1 MEKSSNQFLVR
12 AIIEFVTLAII
23 LSIISCLIYQKMD
36 MVLIDSMKE
45 SVAQQSQSMAY
56 TLKERFQHKLDELQS
71 RAELLQ
77 QNRISAKEL
86 IDVATIGTK
95 TGRVRGILR
104 EDNSVIAGESLSE
117 DMFQTI
123 HKIFESNKQS
133 IDYFSGR
140 GLLFTVP
147 FEYEGE
153 TCIFYELFSEE
164 AVQSFY
170 KTIIYNGKGTLILTK
185 TYDDWIL
192 LSDGLYPEIIMNTY
206 PKYDEERYANYDE
219 YSVNHLENFDETL
232 LELKNSTLVQGK
244 ANTFFSDNGIDAV
257 FFFSTYISE
266 ENNLILYGYVEWDDA
281 VVGID
286 YIYTIMKLMFFIIF
300 VLTFVGVRYMMRTRE
315 AKYFEHEKIV
325 ADSANQAK
333 SDFLSN
339 MSHEI
344 RTPINAIIGMDEMI
358 LRESNEAPTLEYAQN
373 LKNAATS
380 LLEIINDILDFSK
393 IEAGKMEIIPVEYQL
408 SSLLND
414 LINMIKKRAES
425 KGLQLSVEANRNIPS
440 SLFGDEIRIKQ
451 VITNLLTNAVKYTEK
466 GRVTLSVN
474 YIPIDDTNIYLCIS
488 VMDTG
493 IGIKQEDLKKLFSA
507 FERIEEERNRTI
519 EGTGLGMN
527 ITNKLL
533 SMMGAE
539 LTVDSIYGQGSNFSF
554 QIMQHVMNPEPI
566 GDFEKRYKNSLSRHK
581 EYHETFTAPN
591 AEILIVDDTLMNLT
605 VIKGLLKQ
613 TKIKIDTALNGQ
625 ECLSMAMKK
634 KYDIIFLDHM
644 MPGMNGIETLKA
656 MKSME
661 YNLNEETP
669 VISLTANAISGAREQ
684 YISAGFQDYLTK
696 PINFE
701 QLETLIVKYLPPDKV
716 TTSEKGGMKKSE
728 QDIQNDNESIEAI
741 SLPEWLK
748 QVKGLNTQSGIEHC
762 GDIESYMDVLH
773 VFVNSID
780 SAAKEI
786 EDYFKNEDW
795 KNYTTKIHALKSTAK
810 VIGADELSEKA
821 RRLEDAG
828 NSNYI
833 NEIRHD
839 HKPLM
844 KLYTSYVEKLKPL
857 LDVEKNDSDK
867 PMIDEVEL
875 AEAFEAMK
883 EFAAAFDYD
892 SLMFIFKALDE
903 YQLPDDK
910 ANLYKNIKEAADKL
924 DWARVNELLNDVV

>member
-1 MEKSSNQFLVR
+1 
-12 AIIEFVTLAII
+12 
-23 LSIISCLIYQKMD
+23 
-36 MVLIDSMKE
+36 
-45 SVAQQSQSMAY
+45 
-56 TLKERFQHKLDELQS
+56 
-71 RAELLQ
+71 
-77 QNRISAKEL
+77 
-86 IDVATIGTK
+86 
-95 TGRVRGILR
+95 
-104 EDNSVIAGESLSE
+104 
-117 DMFQTI
+117 
-123 HKIFESNKQS
+123 
-133 IDYFSGR
+133 
-140 GLLFTVP
+140 
-147 FEYEGE
+147 
-153 TCIFYELFSEE
+153 
-164 AVQSFY
+164 
-170 KTIIYNGKGTLILTK
+170 
-185 TYDDWIL
+185 
-192 LSDGLYPEIIMNTY
+192 
-206 PKYDEERYANYDE
+206 
-219 YSVNHLENFDETL
+219 
-232 LELKNSTLVQGK
+232 
-244 ANTFFSDNGIDAV
+244 
-257 FFFSTYISE
+257 
-266 ENNLILYGYVEWDDA
+266 
-281 VVGID
+281 
-286 YIYTIMKLMFFIIF
+286 
-300 VLTFVGVRYMMRTRE
+300 
-315 AKYFEHEKIV
+315 
-325 ADSANQAK
+325 
-333 SDFLSN
+333 
-339 MSHEI
+339 
-344 RTPINAIIGMDEMI
+344 
-358 LRESNEAPTLEYAQN
+358 
-373 LKNAATS
+373 
-380 LLEIINDILDFSK
+380 
-393 IEAGKMEIIPVEYQL
+393 
-408 SSLLND
+408 
-414 LINMIKKRAES
+414 
-425 KGLQLSVEANRNIPS
+425 
-440 SLFGDEIRIKQ
+440 
-451 VITNLLTNAVKYTEK
+451 
-466 GRVTLSVN
+466 
-474 YIPIDDTNIYLCIS
+474 
-488 VMDTG
+488 
-493 IGIKQEDLKKLFSA
+493 
-507 FERIEEERNRTI
+507 
-519 EGTGLGMN
+519 
-527 ITNKLL
+527 
-533 SMMGAE
+533 
-539 LTVDSIYGQGSNFSF
+539 
-554 QIMQHVMNPEPI
+554 
-566 GDFEKRYKNSLSRHK
+566 
-581 EYHETFTAPN
+581 
-591 AEILIVDDTLMNLT
+591 
-605 VIKGLLKQ
+605 
-613 TKIKIDTALNGQ
+613 
-625 ECLSMAMKK
+625 MAMKK